1 MIILGC
7 LRLYL
12 LKERTHVLT
21 VIKDFINEVKI
32 QFFTIRVLRTD
43 NVPGILKKILIFV
56 HLMVF
61 YIRLFIQTLHIKMD
75 LLKENRDAF

>member
-32 QFFTIRVLRTD
+32 QFFIIRVLRTD
-43 NVPGILKKILIFV
+43 NVPEYTQKNSHFCASHGILHQIIYPDTSHQNGFADRK
-56 HLMVF
+56 
-61 YIRLFIQTLHIKMD
+61 
-75 LLKENRDAF
+75 